1 MRSCKD
7 EEVEEEEQK
16 TFEQN
21 QDSLFLLDFLS
32 VLCFQM
38 GPKPDIQCHI

>member
-32 VLCFQM
+32 VLRFQM
-38 GPKPDIQCHI
+38 DPKPDIQCHI